1 MNGGQLK
8 IDLLG
13 TSFTIQADENAD
25 YLRTVLAYLTKKI
38 DAIQSAVAIDDPLKV
53 SIIAAFELVD
63 ELFKER
69 RRSGSPVIDQ
79 DEVEAITV
87 RLLNKLNRL

>member
-1 MNGGQLK
+1 MSDGQLK

-13 TSFTIQADENAD
+13 TSFTIQADEDAD
-25 YLRTVLAYLTKKI
+25 YLRTVLAYLRKKI
-38 DAIQSAVAIDDPLKV
+38 DVIQSAVAIDDPLKV

-69 RRSGSPVIDQ
+69 RRGGSPVVDQ